1 MKSWPLFLTV
11 PALVAVTAIPATAR
25 GAEDPDTVLWRI
37 RAENA
42 KRLQQRE
49 PDIAAIIKT
58 RADTAK
64 AAVKGVDPA
73 TFVSTKALAWAQLYY
88 FAEEYEESRS
98 AARRF
103 LTSSP
108 SPAAASMA
116 QHIILDSSLR
126 LGDAQALLATLNEIK
141 PPSPAA
147 AARIAVMTGTE
158 LAGAVAE
165 KLGTQAGLDLLARVE
180 ALVPFDQLIVGTDK
194 ARADQARIS
203 LAMGRA
209 DLLSGAGRHAEALAA
224 LGATRQKM
232 ADGSPAAR
240 QIDRKL
246 KQVAL
251 VGSVAPPLARERGYG
266 DFAGLESLRGKVV
279 LVDFTAHWSPFSKR
293 GYPAMRKMYDELK
306 SKGLE
311 VVGVTTYYGFFG
323 SERGITEDQEFAKL
337 ADYQTEYNIN
347 WPIVV
352 GPRSNSE
359 AYGVNNFPHYVVLGR
374 DGKVVSYTAGYSTD
388 LFHRL
393 RASVEK
399 ALAQK
404 QEQAAS
410 T

>member
-1 MKSWPLFLTV
+1 M
-11 PALVAVTAIPATAR
+11 A
-25 GAEDPDTVLWRI
+25 GA
-37 RAENA
+37 
-42 KRLQQRE
+42 
-49 PDIAAIIKT
+49 
-58 RADTAK
+58 
-64 AAVKGVDPA
+64 
-73 TFVSTKALAWAQLYY
+73 
-88 FAEEYEESRS
+88 
-98 AARRF
+98 
-103 LTSSP
+103 
-108 SPAAASMA
+108 
-116 QHIILDSSLR
+116 
-126 LGDAQALLATLNEIK
+126 
-141 PPSPAA
+141 
-147 AARIAVMTGTE
+147 E
-158 LAGAVAE
+158 LAGAVAR
-165 KLGTQAGLDLLARVE
+165 KLGTQAGLDLLAKAE
-180 ALVPFDQLIVGTDK
+180 ALVPFDQLTAGTDK
-194 ARADQARIS
+194 ANADQARAS
-203 LAMGRA
+203 LAAGRA
-209 DLLSGAGRHAEALAA
+209 DLLSGAGKHAEALAA
-224 LGATRQKM
+224 LKSARRKLP
-232 ADGSPAAR
+232 DGGPAAR
-240 QIDRKL
+240 QIDTKL
-246 KQVAL
+246 KQAAL

-279 LVDFTAHWSPFSKR
+279 LLDFTAHWSPLCKR
-293 GYPAMRKMYDELK
+293 GYPAVRKMYDELK

-388 LFHRL
+388 QFDRL